1 MNTNK
6 HLLIATGLAA
16 LVGTAAADELD
27 QRWYLSA
34 GIGYAFA
41 DNDRELPG
49 TGWDID
55 GGPAAFAGIGKAI
68 NDWLNLELNLKGNRY
83 DLGSGNGDWKQ
94 YGATFD
100 GLFFFNRN
108 PKWAPYAVL
117 GAGEMHSSKPGQ
129 NWNTPI
135 VEAGLGV
142 MHVVND
148 SGDTLRAEVRHRWDF
163 TDLNR
168 VPGNDDKTFDDWTL
182 MVGVT
187 IPLGKRA
194 SSPPPAP
201 VAVAAAEPAPAPAPA
216 PVPAPVTETVVLK
229 GVNFCFDCATLS
241 PEAKAILDGDA
252 MAIIKHHP
260 NATFEVAG
268 HTDAKGSDTYNLRL
282 SQRRAEAVRGYL
294 VQQGV
299 EPSRLTAVG
308 YGESQPVADNATE
321 AGRAQNRR
329 VELRITEKR

>member
-27 QRWYLSA
+27 RRWYLSA

-41 DNDRELPG
+41 DDDRELPG

-83 DLGSGNGDWKQ
+83 DLGGGNDDWKQ

-117 GAGEMHSSKPGQ
+117 GAGEMHSTKPGK

-163 TDLNR
+163 TDLDR
-168 VPGNDDKTFDDWTL
+168 LPGNDDKTFDDWTL

-194 SSPPPAP
+194 APAAP
-201 VAVAAAEPAPAPAPA
+201 VAVAAAEPAPTPAP
-216 PVPAPVTETVVLK
+216 PPPPPVTTTQVLD
-229 GVNFCFDCATLS
+229 GVKFCFDCDWLS
-241 PEAKAILDGDA
+241 NEAKAILDGDA
-252 MAIIKHHP
+252 MAIVKAHP
-260 NATFEVAG
+260 NASFEIAG
-268 HTDAKGSDTYNLRL
+268 HTDAIGSEQYNLRL
-282 SQRRAEAVRGYL
+282 SQRRAEAVRDYL
-294 VQQGV
+294 VQKGAD
-299 EPSRLTAVG
+299 PSRMTAVG
-308 YGESQPVADNATE
+308 YGESQPVADNATA

-329 VELRITEKR
+329 VELRVTEKP